1 MPESAGAHAVSHADS
16 HASLYAW
23 RGTACHRSMRSGGTH
38 SMLAARHVLTVLRR
52 REPPSRLWADL
63 DETLAAADTNCDGRF
78 SEHEL
83 VAVCVAVGPDW
94 SEFRVRDVL
103 RNCL

>member
-1 MPESAGAHAVSHADS
+1 
-16 HASLYAW
+16 
-23 RGTACHRSMRSGGTH
+23 
-38 SMLAARHVLTVLRR
+38 MLAARHVLTTLRR

-63 DETLAAADTNCDGRF
+63 DETLAAADTNCDGRL
-78 SEHEL
+78 SELEL